1 MQTEET
7 STYMQHFKEI
17 RRSETVKYTFNQCN
31 TVSHR
36 AKTSQLQD
44 GHHVWEMEA
53 KTDKEMCK
61 PNSLVVEIPPF
72 RNQRITSPVQV
83 NFYVCNGK
91 RKRSQYQLFTY
102 LPANVP
108 IIKTEPTD
116 DYEPAQTCGP
126 MNQGLS
132 PLSKPYYSQQIMMP
146 PDPGSCLVAGFAS
159 CQQRNAVMSPSPNA
173 SPKLHDLSSSPYKCI
188 PNPGHGHL
196 GLQQPTGGVPTIQ
209 EVPRSIV
216 VHPSSPEQSSH
227 IMLQPQLCYLEFI
240 MTMCQKAQH
249 IWDPKMPKFS
259 EVWSLS
265 CLLTPGN
272 GPSSTPV
279 IYAIGLAAESVYL
292 CVLIAALL
300 ASFYR
305 FPISG
310 ACYPLA
316 AGVPRSAAGPRC
328 AQGPWRPPP
337 AAATASAAAESLL
350 RELRDSE
357 ITSRQSDLQKDIKA
371 DNEGNREQRM
381 SCPTHLLAISHR
393 DLHQQ
398 PPSCC
403 FVLVLQLKEAPG
415 VQLWTPP
422 EPFPC
427 NSLEH

>member
-1 MQTEET
+1 MATCQHSLQPVRNGRERLLLPTALPLPLRRRRDLRVIHAALPLQRDGFCKSCSFLGWGREKRTELGI
-7 STYMQHFKEI
+7 F
-17 RRSETVKYTFNQCN
+17 FFC
-31 TVSHR
+31 
-36 AKTSQLQD
+36 LLD

-188 PNPGHGHL
+188 PNPGHSHL
-196 GLQQPTGGVPTIQ
+196 GLQQPPGGVPTIQ

-216 VHPSSPEQSSH
+216 VHPSPPEQSSH
-227 IMLQPQLCYLEFI
+227 VMLQPQVS
-240 MTMCQKAQH
+240 QH
-249 IWDPKMPKFS
+249 
-259 EVWSLS
+259 LS
-265 CLLTPGN
+265 SSCPLGYQQTLYPN
-272 GPSSTPV
+272 SPSSPV
-279 IYAIGLAAESVYL
+279 PSVTQEPTYL
-292 CVLIAALL
+292 
-300 ASFYR
+300 
-305 FPISG
+305 
-310 ACYPLA
+310 
-316 AGVPRSAAGPRC
+316 
-328 AQGPWRPPP
+328 
-337 AAATASAAAESLL
+337 
-350 RELRDSE
+350 
-357 ITSRQSDLQKDIKA
+357 QSC
-371 DNEGNREQRM
+371 
-381 SCPTHLLAISHR
+381 SPTHSSIMGQQQQQLPKVHRNESPTTQPLSLPELHEESNHNLAPIPVTIKR
-393 DLHQQ
+393 
-398 PPSCC
+398 
-403 FVLVLQLKEAPG
+403 E
-415 VQLWTPP
+415 P
-422 EPFPC
+422 EELDQMYLDDGKSSTAQVCVHHVALSVSSLNLPFF
-427 NSLEH
+427 